1 MSENQRK
8 YPRYEVRV
16 DVQLSFLDNEPR
28 AVCTKD
34 ISECGMFLDID
45 NPSDYPLGEMLHLS
59 YKNPLRDNLDT
70 EIDGIIVRIT
80 DDGLGVAFVDLDA
93 F

>member
-16 DVQLSFLDNEPR
+16 DVQLFFLDNEPI
-28 AVCTKD
+28 AVYTKD
-34 ISECGMFLDID
+34 ISECGMLLDID
-45 NPSDYPLGEMLHLS
+45 SPSAYPLGEMLHLT
-59 YKNPLRDNLDT
+59 YKNPLHDNRDD
-70 EIDGIIVRIT
+70 EVDGIIVRIT
-80 DDGLGVAFVDLDA
+80 EDGLGVAFVDLDA